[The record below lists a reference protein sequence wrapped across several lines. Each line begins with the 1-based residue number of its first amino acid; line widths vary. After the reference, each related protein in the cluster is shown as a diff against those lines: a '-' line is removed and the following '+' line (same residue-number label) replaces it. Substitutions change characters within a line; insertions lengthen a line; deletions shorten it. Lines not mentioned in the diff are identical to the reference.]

1 MVDSTPTH
9 AAHGTPTHTPTPPTH
24 TPTPPTHAPTPTPR
38 YLQPERQNIQLALS
52 SVTYM

>member
-9 AAHGTPTHTPTPPTH
+9 AAHGTPTHTPPA
-24 TPTPPTHAPTPTPR
+24 HAPTPR

>member
-1 MVDSTPTH
+1 MVDSTPTR
-9 AAHGTPTHTPTPPTH
+9 AAHGTQTPTPPTL
-24 TPTPPTHAPTPTPR
+24 APTPR